1 MKQKI
6 INIVGIF
13 FLVIGITLLLY
24 PEIISYLKQKQSD
37 QTVKELTQRRSKR
50 KQDDL
55 LYQKAVRYNRKIFK
69 EKQAGLKDVFS
80 YRSAPIV
87 LRNEK
92 NTFGYIKIPKMK
104 QKLPLYLG
112 ATMENMRKGAAI
124 MGQTSLPL
132 GKRDSNCVIAAHRGY
147 QGIPYFRDIEQLKT
161 GDRVII
167 KNPWEKLTYRVEEIK
182 IIQPDDSDQI
192 KIRKGKEMVTL
203 LTCHPY
209 RSHGKYRYVV
219 YCIRDHGQK
228 IVEKKNSTIKDTHFQ
243 SSEWD
248 IRREKIVRYVGLM
261 LLIFFGIG
269 IIMPKK
275 KR

>member
-1 MKQKI
+1 MKKMKRKSGGKEIWVKTKDHKI
-6 INIVGIF
+6 LLESF

-112 ATMENMRKGAAI
+112 ATMEI
-124 MGQTSLPL
+124 
-132 GKRDSNCVIAAHRGY
+132 
-147 QGIPYFRDIEQLKT
+147 
-161 GDRVII
+161 
-167 KNPWEKLTYRVEEIK
+167 
-182 IIQPDDSDQI
+182 
-192 KIRKGKEMVTL
+192 
-203 LTCHPY
+203 
-209 RSHGKYRYVV
+209 
-219 YCIRDHGQK
+219 
-228 IVEKKNSTIKDTHFQ
+228 
-243 SSEWD
+243 
-248 IRREKIVRYVGLM
+248 
-261 LLIFFGIG
+261 
-269 IIMPKK
+269 
-275 KR
+275 